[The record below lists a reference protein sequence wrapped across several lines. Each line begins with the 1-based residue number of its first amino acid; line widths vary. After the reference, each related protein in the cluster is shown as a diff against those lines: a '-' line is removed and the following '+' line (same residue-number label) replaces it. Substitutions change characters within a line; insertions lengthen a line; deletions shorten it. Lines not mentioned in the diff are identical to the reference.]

1 MFVGDKNTTNN
12 VKCKISDKVEYIRR
26 TIEWGDIHLLT
37 IKNGEEIGWTVQEY
51 LMMIV
56 WKKSISLTRNRL

>member
-26 TIEWGDIHLLT
+26 IVEWRHYSTTNHSADHYGVKPYT
-37 IKNGEEIGWTVQEY
+37 YK
-51 LMMIV
+51 
-56 WKKSISLTRNRL
+56 R